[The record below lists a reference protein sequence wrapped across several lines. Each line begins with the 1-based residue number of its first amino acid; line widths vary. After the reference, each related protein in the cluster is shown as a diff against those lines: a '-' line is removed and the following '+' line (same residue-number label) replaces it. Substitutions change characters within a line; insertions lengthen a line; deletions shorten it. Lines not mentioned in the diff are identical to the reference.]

1 MNNQLQDIET
11 KLIHQKHDL
20 NVSGHNTREEKSVT
34 RRYETGMRS
43 FFLSI
48 LGLLLSKGK
57 LAFIF

>member
-1 MNNQLQDIET
+1 MYP
-11 KLIHQKHDL
+11 
-20 NVSGHNTREEKSVT
+20 GHNTREEKSVT

-57 LAFIF
+57 LAFIFKNYYHPRVTVS